1 MPHDRFGRPMRS
13 LRISVTDRC
22 NLRCQ
27 YCMPEPEY
35 VWLPRESLLSFEEIG
50 QLADAF
56 VDEGVNRIR
65 ITGGEPLL
73 RRDLPVLIES
83 LASRSAVDDLALTTN
98 GILLKANATAL
109 KAAGLHRITVS
120 LDTL

>member
-1 MPHDRFGRPMRS
+1 MDLLDRFGRPMRS

-35 VWLPRESLLSFEEIG
+35 VWLPRENILSFEEIG
-50 QLADAF
+50 SLTEAF
-56 VDEGVNRIR
+56 TDEGVSRIR

-73 RRDLPVLIES
+73 RRDSRIS
-83 LASRSAVDDLALTTN
+83 LSPQTACFSRDSPLRSATPASTASRS
-98 GILLKANATAL
+98 
-109 KAAGLHRITVS
+109 VS
-120 LDTL
+120 IP

>member
-1 MPHDRFGRPMRS
+1 MSVVDRFGRPLRS

-35 VWLPRESLLSFEEIG
+35 VWLPRENILTFEEIAA
-50 QLADAF
+50 LTDAF
-56 VDEGVNRIR
+56 TDEGVDRVR

-73 RRDLPVLIES
+73 RRDLPVLVEALS
-83 LASRSAVDDLALTTN
+83 PHRPPSRTW
-98 GILLKANATAL
+98 
-109 KAAGLHRITVS
+109 R
-120 LDTL
+120 